1 MSFARLFSKPRWQS
15 KDDAVRRAAVAGD
28 SGADLVAALP
38 KLAREDTDAGVRLA
52 ALRRCAD
59 PRLAQALAQDDRDAG
74 VRTAAQ
80 ALWFDLLAGRH
91 AASAPLDER
100 LRLLRAQDDARLIE
114 HLAVHAAEPALRL
127 AALERTTRTALLVE
141 RATSDTDAGVRDAAF
156 ARIDDEAQLVR
167 IAERTRRSDKKTSRR
182 ADERVTE
189 LRIARGDAATIHDLA
204 RGLCERLER
213 LVRSGADDA
222 EAAAIADGW
231 VRVAARAPAE
241 LVRRHDAALALYTDM
256 RDPALVAARRHEI
269 AERERFAHELPAFRS
284 ALAAG
289 DAVQRVES
297 LRATYRDLAERASA
311 LTDPG
316 VREKLAVDE
325 AEVLARFD
333 ALDEE
338 ARVAAEAPPPAIE
351 ATIAKLRQDALLDQ
365 ARVEKQRE
373 SERRDTALATL
384 APALEEVAAA
394 LEAGHV
400 AVANARWTEI
410 ATLRATL
417 GASVPAAL
425 RRRLAEV
432 EEHHGRLAG
441 WQRWSDTHR
450 RRQLCDEIAALP
462 ASGLHP
468 DAVATRVR
476 EAQAEWKQ
484 LDALESKRPG
494 GDTLSRRFHG
504 LCREAI
510 EPTRAYFGKRDELRK
525 AHAEGIVALLARAEA
540 TGDETDARTFM
551 ALRRE
556 LVETLPT
563 LDRVDPRERK
573 ALAARLKAALT
584 TIDTTLDARNAEV
597 EAAKTRLIAAAEAL
611 ATEAD
616 VRTAMASARDLQ
628 KRWQASGNGRRARD
642 EAQWRAFRGAV
653 DAVFARADG
662 ERSAR
667 EAREREDLD
676 AAAAVCT
683 ELEALAAA
691 DVVPDRGAIARLEDT
706 WRALGVRDGALRR
719 RHDAAHD
726 ALREAHARRDRAK
739 RRVAFD
745 TWLAHYSIVRDLERA
760 RLDAGEATTLREAL
774 PALAI
779 ATTSM
784 QARID
789 AAGTGSETSTV
800 DADAAVDDLI
810 ELEQLTGV
818 DSPAELRQR
827 RLDLQVARLSA
838 RLRGDAAGST
848 SDTLGTLLARW
859 TAHAPAATE
868 ASAEADD
875 ARLRAA
881 LSRVLDTL

>member
-15 KDDAVRRAAVAGD
+15 KDDAVRRAAVVGD

-38 KLAREDTDAGVRLA
+38 KLAREDSDAGVRLA

-127 AALERTTRTALLVE
+127 AALERTTRTTLLVE

-156 ARIDDEAQLVR
+156 ARIDDETQLVR
-167 IAERTRRSDKKTSRR
+167 IAERTRRSDKKISRR

-231 VRVAARAPAE
+231 ARVAAHAPAE

-256 RDPALVAARRHEI
+256 RNPALVAARRHET
-269 AERERFAHELPAFRS
+269 AERERFAHELPAFRH
-284 ALAAG
+284 ALAAS
-289 DAVQRVES
+289 DAAQRVES
-297 LRATYRDLAERASA
+297 LRATYRDLAERAAA
-311 LTDPG
+311 LTDPT

-365 ARVEKQRE
+365 ARIEKQRE
-373 SERRDTALATL
+373 NERRDTALATL

-417 GASVPAAL
+417 GAGVPAAL

-525 AHAEGIVALLARAEA
+525 AHAEGIAALLARAEA
-540 TGDETDARTFM
+540 TPDADARTFV

-556 LVETLPT
+556 LAETLPT

-597 EAAKTRLIAAAEAL
+597 EAAKARLIAAAEAL

-642 EAQWRAFRGAV
+642 EAQWRAFRSAV

-683 ELEALAAA
+683 ELEALASA
-691 DVVPDRGAIARLEDT
+691 DVAPDRGAIARLEDT

-745 TWLAHYSIVRDLERA
+745 TWLAHYTIVRDLERG
-760 RLDAGEATTLREAL
+760 RLDAGEAATLREAL

-779 ATTSM
+779 ANTSM
-784 QARID
+784 QARMD
-789 AAGTGSETSTV
+789 ASVAGSPAPTL
-800 DADAAVDDLI
+800 DADAAVVDLI
-810 ELEQLTGV
+810 ELEQLAGV

-827 RLDLQVARLSA
+827 RLDLQVAKLSA
-838 RLRGDAAGST
+838 RLRGDTAGST
-848 SDTLGTLLARW
+848 SETLGTLLARW
-859 TAHAPAATE
+859 TTHAPAATE
-868 ASAEADD
+868 ASAEPDD

-881 LSRVLDTL
+881 LARVLDTL